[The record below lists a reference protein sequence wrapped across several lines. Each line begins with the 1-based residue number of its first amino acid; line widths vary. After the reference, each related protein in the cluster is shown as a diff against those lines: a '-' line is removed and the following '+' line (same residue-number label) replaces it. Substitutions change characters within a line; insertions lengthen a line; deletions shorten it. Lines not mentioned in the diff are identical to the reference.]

1 MKKLIAMVLVL
12 GMLLPSCP
20 ALASSVQT
28 SIYALAPANPTQENV
43 REIQAAYQAESTAPF
58 HLITIE
64 PTRLTVETMKDIFD
78 FVDVDKRPPAQ
89 YFPEDVQEEM
99 ARIISGDP
107 NRLYMPEFMSLM
119 PEAMQLDTDVLVD
132 LHMYIDY
139 HPGQLVL
146 PVLGHETADGIEW
159 KPLPGEVVE
168 QKADDNIIRFT
179 VPADVAARYAGAETL
194 LAILCERPGS
204 GTDASEQ
211 IIIEQDEFVPSKNAS
226 DIVFVE
232 SSTVRNGDGEPLDCQ
247 IVIVPKTDAT
257 DMELAKLTEY
267 FTQPAN
273 VPIRYFDEETVHEA
287 MLILS
292 GTDIDTL
299 LPYEITQVMVVD
311 YEETYGDV
319 TATFLFPTPFT
330 ADKAIVAFVGIPDE
344 QDDTCFRWM
353 PLHVEKAINGID
365 ITFSSSVLPA
375 MMTDAALLLVMSE
388 PIEE

>member
-1 MKKLIAMVLVL
+1 M
-12 GMLLPSCP
+12 
-20 ALASSVQT
+20 
-28 SIYALAPANPTQENV
+28 
-43 REIQAAYQAESTAPF
+43 
-58 HLITIE
+58 
-64 PTRLTVETMKDIFD
+64 
-78 FVDVDKRPPAQ
+78 
-89 YFPEDVQEEM
+89 
-99 ARIISGDP
+99 
-107 NRLYMPEFMSLM
+107 
-119 PEAMQLDTDVLVD
+119 
-132 LHMYIDY
+132 
-139 HPGQLVL
+139 
-146 PVLGHETADGIEW
+146 
-159 KPLPGEVVE
+159 
-168 QKADDNIIRFT
+168 
-179 VPADVAARYAGAETL
+179 
-194 LAILCERPGS
+194 
-204 GTDASEQ
+204 
-211 IIIEQDEFVPSKNAS
+211 
-226 DIVFVE
+226 FVE

-330 ADKAIVAFVGIPDE
+330 ADKAVVAFVGIPDE

-353 PLHVEKAINGID
+353 PLHAEKAINGID